1 MTSPRDARST
11 PARPDCCP
19 GGVFPMKN
27 SQQIVAEFVARHGLE
42 TDVAHRLLDAV
53 SELGEVAKEALKGSD
68 YGKRK
73 FAATDAWRGELGD
86 VLFPLLCVANSTGVD
101 LDAALREALEKYER
115 RLAAKGDAGSA
126 KRVLRRRMTS

>member
-1 MTSPRDARST
+1 
-11 PARPDCCP
+11 
-19 GGVFPMKN
+19 MKN